1 MIVKLLADPNIVYE
15 SAMLLYDSVNNISY
29 REKKS
34 EYERATITDSE
45 ELMVG
50 MDTFARFTELIL
62 DKNDID
68 RDAMTHLFS
77 HRAELDSCLAFYILH
92 DIFASPSPD
101 FITDLE
107 KINKMSK
114 ATFFAN
120 IYYLLLGRFPELATK
135 VSITSY
141 SDIIKFIAVLP
152 VSGELKWELTSFYND
167 FDSLKGQLAVMIG
180 KIGKLYF
187 DGYEM
192 VRHYTD
198 WFLANYRMSSTH
210 DPEKY
215 LRDKYKVLDGK
226 EPDVLYVIPSSA
238 AADRVS
244 YKMNYTQDQV
254 TDFLYVGVL
263 HSTVV
268 EACDSP
274 FDDSKLTKTLK
285 VMGDKSKFEIM
296 RLVSDE
302 PKYGLQLAEALDI
315 STATIS
321 HHMAQLEEMDLIR
334 TERDSNRVYYSL
346 NRETVEYVVKNLNKL
361 FLED

>member
-34 EYERATITDSE
+34 EYERAAILDSE

-50 MDTFARFTELIL
+50 MDTFAKFTELIL
-62 DKNDID
+62 EKNDID

-77 HRAELDSCLAFYILH
+77 HRPELDSCLAFYILH

-120 IYYLLLGRFPELATK
+120 IYYLLLGRFPELASK

-167 FDSLKGQLAVMIG
+167 FDALKGQLAVMIG

-215 LRDKYKVLDGK
+215 LREKYKVLDGK
-226 EPDVLYVIPSSA
+226 QPDVLYVIPSSA

-254 TDFLYVGVL
+254 TDVLYVGVL

-296 RLVSDE
+296 RLVSEE
-302 PKYGLQLAEALDI
+302 PKFGLQLAQALDI